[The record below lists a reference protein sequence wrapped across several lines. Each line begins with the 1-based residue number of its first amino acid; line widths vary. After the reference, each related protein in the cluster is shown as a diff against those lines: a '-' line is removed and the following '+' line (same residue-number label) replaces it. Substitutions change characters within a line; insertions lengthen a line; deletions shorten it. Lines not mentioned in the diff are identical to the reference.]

1 MIKQVEEEIKHG
13 ISNGHISFDDFSYMY
28 MFLEFNDKK
37 KHKDKRAQSQ
47 SSEITEDLTEDL
59 NMSLLEKKSVKDL
72 VDSSDSEEEIQKLA
86 EQSGRKTISKK
97 TGSVDNCVLKMKT
110 KFNSSKCG
118 MKYNSC
124 GDKISKSFFIR
135 GIVSWYK
142 G

>member
-37 KHKDKRAQSQ
+37 KQKDKRAESQ
-47 SSEITEDLTEDL
+47 LSESTEDL
-59 NMSLLEKKSVKDL
+59 NMSLLESKSVKDAG
-72 VDSSDSEEEIQKLA
+72 DSSDSEEEIQKLA
-86 EQSGRKTISKK
+86 EQSGRKTVSKK
-97 TGSVDNCVLKMKT
+97 TGTLDNCVLKMKT

-118 MKYNSC
+118 MKYNSY
-124 GDKISKSFFIR
+124 GDKIAKSFFIR